1 MSTNEKPLTL
11 CPLPTGEELKQLRI
25 MTNENDHSGARVA
38 ACQFLV
44 GAFDEINP
52 DKRCGNPFRPL
63 LAGLAEVAAEHER
76 VGHISEA
83 LADARFALW
92 CAAMDIG
99 NKFGLADA
107 VLALRRAL

>member
-1 MSTNEKPLTL
+1 MSNKMKTN
-11 CPLPTGEELKQLRI
+11 CPLPTAAEMDEIRR
-25 MTNENDHSGARVA
+25 MTAENDHSGARVA

-44 GAFDEINP
+44 RAFDEINEG
-52 DKRCGNPFRPL
+52 KRCGNPFRAL